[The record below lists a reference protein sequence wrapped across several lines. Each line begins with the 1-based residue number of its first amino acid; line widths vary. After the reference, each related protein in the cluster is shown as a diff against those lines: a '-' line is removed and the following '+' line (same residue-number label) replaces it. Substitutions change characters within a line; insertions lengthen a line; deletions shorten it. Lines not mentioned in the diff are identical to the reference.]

1 TGEYVSVQSQAD
13 TEQAALEREGGELR
27 DDPKGELRELTHI
40 YVERGLAPAL
50 AAQVAKALMAHDAIG
65 AHARDELGITESMRA
80 RPLQAALASA
90 LSFAVGAALPLL
102 VVLLAP
108 MVLLAP
114 AIVVSSLLFLA
125 LLGGLAARTGGA
137 RVGRGVLRVV
147 FWSALS
153 MAAASGIGALF
164 GITAA

>member
-1 TGEYVSVQSQAD
+1 MA
-13 TEQAALEREGGELR
+13 
-27 DDPKGELRELTHI
+27 
-40 YVERGLAPAL
+40 RGLAPAL
-50 AAQVAKALMAHDAIG
+50 AAQVARALTAHDAIG
-65 AHARDELGITESMRA
+65 AHARDELGITENMRA

-90 LSFAVGAALPLL
+90 LSFAVGAALPLVV

-108 MVLLAP
+108 MSVLAP
-114 AIVVSSLLFLA
+114 AIAGSSLLFLA
-125 LLGGLAARTGGA
+125 LLGGLAARAGGA

-164 GITAA
+164 GTATG